1 MIPGIVTL
9 SEKKLI
15 GKRMKM
21 SLVNNST
28 VELWRSFMSKR
39 SEIQNK
45 LSSDLYS
52 VQVYDDLYFDNFD
65 PNKEFEKWATIEVK
79 DFETIPDGMESFVL
93 PGGLYA
99 VFLHKGSRKDNST
112 FQFIFTTWL
121 PNSGFLLDHRPHFEV
136 LGEKYKNEDPGS
148 EEDLWIP
155 IRANR

>member
-1 MIPGIVTL
+1 MKPRIVTL

-15 GKRMKM
+15 GKHMKM

-28 VELWRSFMSKR
+28 VELWRSFMPKR

-52 VQVYDDLYFDNFD
+52 VQLYDDLYFDNFD
-65 PNKEFEKWATIEVK
+65 PNKEFEKWATIEVN
-79 DFETIPDGMESFVL
+79 DFAAIPDGMESFIL

-148 EEDLWIP
+148 EEEVWIP
-155 IRANR
+155 IKAKN